1 MKKFISLIM
10 LFMLLVNSSIFAL
23 ALPGLISAEED
34 FFEIVPDRRDLP
46 GISEV
51 KKLYTGMPLTEA
63 LDIMGN
69 PQGTYS
75 GINCLIFNLKN
86 GQSLNLYFNA
96 DENNIKYVW
105 DIKVIGWPYK
115 LIIFI
120 FLAAIVIFAGI
131 IIKIY
136 KNKAKKAKLPD
147 DANK

>member
-136 KNKAKKAKLPD
+136 KNKAKKAKFPD

>member
-1 MKKFISLIM
+1 
-10 LFMLLVNSSIFAL
+10 MLLVNSSIFAL
-23 ALPGLISAEED
+23 ALPGLISAEQD

-136 KNKAKKAKLPD
+136 KNKAKKAKFPD

>member
-75 GINCLIFNLKN
+75 GINCLILNLKN

>member
-10 LFMLLVNSSIFAL
+10 LFMLLVNSSIFAF

-120 FLAAIVIFAGI
+120 FLAAIVIFASI

-136 KNKAKKAKLPD
+136 KNKAKKAKFPD

>member
-23 ALPGLISAEED
+23 ALPGLISAEQD

-86 GQSLNLYFNA
+86 DSR
-96 DENNIKYVW
+96 
-105 DIKVIGWPYK
+105 
-115 LIIFI
+115 LIYT
-120 FLAAIVIFAGI
+120 LMRMKI
-131 IIKIY
+131 I
-136 KNKAKKAKLPD
+136 
-147 DANK
+147 

>member
-23 ALPGLISAEED
+23 ALPGLISAEQD

-136 KNKAKKAKLPD
+136 KNKAKKAKFPD

>member
-1 MKKFISLIM
+1 
-10 LFMLLVNSSIFAL
+10 
-23 ALPGLISAEED
+23 
-34 FFEIVPDRRDLP
+34 
-46 GISEV
+46 
-51 KKLYTGMPLTEA
+51 MPLTEA

-136 KNKAKKAKLPD
+136 KNKAKKQSSRMTQTSEEFIFLREKAKMKKRPRMRLFFIWGY
-147 DANK
+147 